1 MSPALRL
8 ALLQRRA
15 DIRGRWME
23 LLFIE
28 PVNSPLANPHSMI
41 FMIDRTLDEVFAALG
56 RHEPRPPVALPECKC
71 GRNPYLAYFRAG
83 IQALHEALVLI
94 QAREPKLD
102 PAARDRAFAE
112 LDGTIRGIAR
122 HEIET
127 FAALCQHP
135 LRTGEAPG
143 DPMED
148 LDDAWLES
156 QALPVAPEEK
166 EGA

>member
-41 FMIDRTLDEVFAALG
+41 FMLDRTLDEVFAALA
-56 RHEPRPPVALPECKC
+56 RPEPPRPTALPECRC

-94 QAREPKLD
+94 QAREPRLD
-102 PAARDRAFAE
+102 PAARDRAFAA
-112 LDGTIRGIAR
+112 LDSAIRGIAR
-122 HEIET
+122 QEIEA
-127 FAALCQHP
+127 FAPLCQHP
-135 LRTGEAPG
+135 RHTGEMPLEDGGAEDAEEEPLEDERTGG
-143 DPMED
+143 
-148 LDDAWLES
+148 
-156 QALPVAPEEK
+156 
-166 EGA
+166 

>member
-1 MSPALRL
+1 MSPLLRQ

-41 FMIDRTLDEVFAALG
+41 FMLDRTLDEVFAALARQG
-56 RHEPRPPVALPECKC
+56 PPRPAALPECKC

-83 IQALHEALVLI
+83 IQALHETLVLI
-94 QAREPKLD
+94 QAREPRLD
-102 PAARDRAFAE
+102 PVARDRAFAE
-112 LDGTIRGIAR
+112 LDGAIREIAR
-122 HEIET
+122 REIEI

-135 LRTGEAPG
+135 LRLGETAAKDFGP
-143 DPMED
+143 DD
-148 LDDAWLES
+148 LL
-156 QALPVAPEEK
+156 VG
-166 EGA
+166 EGAPAEETARF